1 MTGSNLQ
8 FSKIFLTNLWRQ
20 ECDVVGGTNI
30 EVGEQTGRLLQLSKM
45 RANVL

>member
-20 ECDVVGGTNI
+20 ECGVVGGTNI